1 MPFSMS
7 LRVLTAGAVVLGLTL
22 APTSLAAAREH
33 TGPEVRGWLSDLVT
47 RIDAAGR
54 AERGREPVRRAGT
67 VVVRLEIAADGAVQR
82 AEIERSSGSE
92 GLDRRALRAVR
103 DIGPT
108 AAPPAPLLSE
118 AGTVDLSIPVQLG
131 R

>member
-1 MPFSMS
+1 MP
-7 LRVLTAGAVVLGLTL
+7 LRVLTARAVVLGLIL
-22 APTSLAAAREH
+22 APSSLAVAREH
-33 TGPEVRGWLSDLVT
+33 TGPGVRDWLSDLVT
-47 RIDAAGR
+47 RIDAADR
-54 AERGREPVRRAGT
+54 AERRREPVRRAGT

-103 DIGPT
+103 DISPT
-108 AAPPAPLLSE
+108 AAPPARLLSG